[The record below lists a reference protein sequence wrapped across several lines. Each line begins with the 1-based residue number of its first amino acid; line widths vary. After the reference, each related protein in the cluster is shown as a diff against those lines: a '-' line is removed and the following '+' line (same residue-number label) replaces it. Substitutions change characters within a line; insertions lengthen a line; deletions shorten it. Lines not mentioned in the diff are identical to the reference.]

1 LRCKSHIYEGFRQSH
16 GRALAVGA
24 GFSLT
29 QQQFCSTMIGRN
41 PTPLLEI
48 TMSEVPHD
56 GGSPVVRNV
65 LMVLAVVYLIGTVIF
80 MVQAQGRI
88 NDLEK
93 KQAAAQTEL
102 VKKMTESNAQMKA
115 QLNVLADRAGMN
127 HKELS
132 KKAQELQAK
141 ELETATRLKVDEE
154 TTKQQIGAVTSDVN
168 GVKGEVVKV
177 SADVTDTKNDLAVT
191 KGKLDHAIGDLN
203 KHSELIATSH
213 DELEMLKH
221 RGDRDYFEF
230 TLHKEKTPTHL
241 SIVSLQ
247 LKKTD
252 PKKSKFTL
260 YVLAE
265 DKKIEKKDRTIN
277 EPLQFYTGRDRALFE
292 VVVNTV
298 DKNTVTGYLSTPKNV
313 ATTQMP
319 SHAPSSQ

>member
-1 LRCKSHIYEGFRQSH
+1 
-16 GRALAVGA
+16 
-24 GFSLT
+24 
-29 QQQFCSTMIGRN
+29 
-41 PTPLLEI
+41 
-48 TMSEVPHD
+48 MSDVPQNES
-56 GGSPVVRNV
+56 GSPVVRTI
-65 LMVLAVVYLIGTVIF
+65 LMVAAVVYLVGSVIF
-80 MVQAQGRI
+80 MVQAQIRI
-88 NDLEK
+88 SDMEK
-93 KQAAAQTEL
+93 KQAASQAEIL
-102 VKKMTESNAQMKA
+102 KKMTDSNAQMKA
-115 QLNVLADRAGMN
+115 QLNVLADNAGMN

-132 KKAQELQAK
+132 KKAAELQAR
-141 ELETATRLKVDEE
+141 EHETESRLKADEE
-154 TTKQQIGAVTSDVN
+154 STKQQIGAVTNEVT
-168 GVKGEVVKV
+168 GVKGDVVKV

-191 KGKLDHAIGDLN
+191 KGKLEHAIGDLN

-230 TLHKEKTPTHL
+230 TLQKDKTPTHL

-298 DKNTVTGYLSTPKNV
+298 DKNTVTGYLSTPKN
-313 ATTQMP
+313 AAATQMP

>member
-1 LRCKSHIYEGFRQSH
+1 
-16 GRALAVGA
+16 
-24 GFSLT
+24 
-29 QQQFCSTMIGRN
+29 
-41 PTPLLEI
+41 
-48 TMSEVPHD
+48 MSDVPQND
-56 GGSPVVRNV
+56 GGNPVVRTI
-65 LMVLAVVYLIGTVIF
+65 LMVVAVVYLIGSVIF
-80 MVQAQGRI
+80 MVQAQSRM

-93 KQAAAQTEL
+93 KQTAAQEEI
-102 VKKMTESNAQMKA
+102 VRKMTDSNALMKA
-115 QLNVLADRAGMN
+115 SITVLAKEAGMTQ
-127 HKELS
+127 KDLS
-132 KKAQELQAK
+132 KKTTTLQAQEQATQ
-141 ELETATRLKVDEE
+141 ERLKSDED
-154 TTKQQIGAVTSDVN
+154 TTKQQIGAVTTEVN
-168 GVKGEVVKV
+168 GVKGDVTKV
-177 SADVTDTKNDLAVT
+177 NADVADTKSDLAVT

-221 RGDRDYFEF
+221 KGDRDYFEF
-230 TLHKEKTPTHL
+230 TLKKDKEPTRL

-277 EPLQFYTGRDRALFE
+277 EPLQFYTGRERALFE

-313 ATTQMP
+313 ANSQMP
-319 SHAPSSQ
+319 SHTSSSQ